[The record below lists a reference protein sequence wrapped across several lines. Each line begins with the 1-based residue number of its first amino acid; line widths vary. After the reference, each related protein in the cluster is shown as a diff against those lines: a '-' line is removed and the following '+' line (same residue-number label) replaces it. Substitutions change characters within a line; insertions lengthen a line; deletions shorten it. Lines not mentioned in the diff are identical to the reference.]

1 MYTKFTNVSKS
12 KTDHDRC
19 WQGPS
24 TDLGGPCFPYLKM
37 GPKSGPFF
45 GLETGVVLATPQHWV
60 SFFWARFYDQK
71 TGLVLGPRFPAGVDG
86 VEGQLSST
94 ESSATHREQLY
105 DNTTNGTLQLLRVA
119 YTSTSDT
126 DMKTV
131 CCFYNDQPNSAFA
144 RQVSLQLRTSAPL
157 PTPIRKLCSIQ
168 IRAPAFVFTKAM
180 PTKFHVLLYNRTT
193 PREQGV
199 SATADFPTT
208 TAQRYLVVY
217 RKQHMLTEPTPRTA
231 TPTTAPPHT
240 PALN

>member
-24 TDLGGPCFPYLKM
+24 TDLGGPCFQYLNM

-71 TGLVLGPRFPAGVDG
+71 TGLVLGPRFPAGMDG
-86 VEGQLSST
+86 AEGQLSFT

-126 DMKTV
+126 HMKTV
-131 CCFYNDQPNSAFA
+131 CCFYNDQPNSSFA
-144 RQVSLQLRTSAPL
+144 RLVSLQLRTSAPL

-180 PTKFHVLLYNRTT
+180 PTNFHAFFCTTEQHLGSKVSRRPRISPPPRPSGTSLSTEKSTCSPNRPHARLL
-193 PREQGV
+193 P
-199 SATADFPTT
+199 
-208 TAQRYLVVY
+208 QRL
-217 RKQHMLTEPTPRTA
+217 RHIHQH
-231 TPTTAPPHT
+231 
-240 PALN
+240 